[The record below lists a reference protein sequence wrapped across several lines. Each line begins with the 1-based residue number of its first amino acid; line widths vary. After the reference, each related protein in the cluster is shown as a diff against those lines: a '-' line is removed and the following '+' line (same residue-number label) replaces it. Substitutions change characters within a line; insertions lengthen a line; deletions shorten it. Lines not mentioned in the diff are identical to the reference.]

1 MLEVLEG
8 EEKQEQLPRLFALS
22 AGDQPEFVQEAMPYQ
37 LIALLTLVMLYGQG
51 STVARLTGREGEC
64 RVVSKRRRKSYRKI
78 FLDFRAELARS
89 KFILKRAFHIHIKQ
103 VKIYNFIIKNNLI
116 QLLVKKRIYSELQ
129 ALLVHST
136 TRYRTWFIDNK
147 N

>member
-51 STVARLTGREGEC
+51 STVLTGREKGSVEM
-64 RVVSKRRRKSYRKI
+64 
-78 FLDFRAELARS
+78 
-89 KFILKRAFHIHIKQ
+89 
-103 VKIYNFIIKNNLI
+103 
-116 QLLVKKRIYSELQ
+116 KKKVLHTER
-129 ALLVHST
+129 
-136 TRYRTWFIDNK
+136 FF
-147 N
+147 